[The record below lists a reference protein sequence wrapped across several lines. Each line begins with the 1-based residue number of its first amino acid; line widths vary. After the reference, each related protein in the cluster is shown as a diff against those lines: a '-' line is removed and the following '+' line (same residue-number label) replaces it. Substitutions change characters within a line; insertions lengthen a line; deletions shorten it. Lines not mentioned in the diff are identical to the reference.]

1 MHELLALDPSSSET
15 DPSVYTSFVVS
26 REGGLCPPFPEGP
39 PAGSASA
46 RDTAAVAM
54 LPGAATENAT
64 VVSDMLAAL
73 SNGHSG
79 APHSA
84 EARIKLLERRMT
96 GGP

>member
-1 MHELLALDPSSSET
+1 
-15 DPSVYTSFVVS
+15 
-26 REGGLCPPFPEGP
+26 
-39 PAGSASA
+39 
-46 RDTAAVAM
+46 M

-96 GGP
+96 GVQ

>member
-1 MHELLALDPSSSET
+1 
-15 DPSVYTSFVVS
+15 
-26 REGGLCPPFPEGP
+26 
-39 PAGSASA
+39 
-46 RDTAAVAM
+46 M

-64 VVSDMLAAL
+64 VSEMLAAL

-96 GGP
+96 GVQ